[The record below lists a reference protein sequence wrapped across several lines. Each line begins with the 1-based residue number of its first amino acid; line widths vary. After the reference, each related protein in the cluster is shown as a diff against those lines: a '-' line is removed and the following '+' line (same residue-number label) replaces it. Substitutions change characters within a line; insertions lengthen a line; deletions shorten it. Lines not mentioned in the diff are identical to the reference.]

1 LLEQL
6 EIFLSDK
13 APFKTHILA
22 KAWKIGSESVPILS
36 HDQVLPL
43 LEKKVEDVRKITN
56 VTPLY

>member
-1 LLEQL
+1 
-6 EIFLSDK
+6 LSDK

-43 LEKKVEDVRKITN
+43 LEKRVEDVRKITN